1 MKTLASLLLAMAV
14 VASAAQAADTYSI
27 DPVSSIPVFQVL
39 HLGFVTQRGRFDHVT
54 GKLTLDL
61 ARHQGSVEFTID
73 TPSLD
78 MGSAAWNAHL
88 ADAGL
93 FNTAAFPTITFKSDQ
108 FIFEGDT
115 LVGADGT
122 LSIIGISRK
131 VHLTVQRFRCG
142 PHPQT
147 RRPLCGGDVNA
158 TIRRS
163 DFGMTRY
170 LDAVSDEVR
179 IDAPVLAYRD

>member
-1 MKTLASLLLAMAV
+1 MKIHASIFLAAAV
-14 VASAAQAADTYSI
+14 LPTSARAEDTYTI
-27 DPVSSIPVFQVL
+27 DPVSSIPVFQVM
-39 HLGFVTQRGRFDHVT
+39 HLGFVTQRGRFDHVA
-54 GKLTLDL
+54 GKIRLDL
-61 ARHQGSVEFTID
+61 ARHRGSVEFKID

-78 MGSAAWNAHL
+78 MGSVAWTAHMS
-88 ADAGL
+88 DVGL
-93 FNTAAFPTITFKSDQ
+93 FNTAAFPTITFKADEFS
-108 FIFEGDT
+108 FEGDT

-122 LSIIGISRK
+122 LTLVGIAKK
-131 VHLTVQRFRCG
+131 VRLTVQRFRCG

-147 RRPLCGGDVNA
+147 GRPLCGGDVSA

-179 IDAPVLAYRD
+179 IDAPILAYRD

>member
-1 MKTLASLLLAMAV
+1 MKTRASFLLAIAV

-39 HLGFVTQRGRFDHVT
+39 HLGFVTQRGRFDRVS

-61 ARHQGSVEFTID
+61 ARHQGSIEFTID

-78 MGSAAWNAHL
+78 MGSAAWSAHL
-88 ADAGL
+88 ADPGL

-115 LVGADGT
+115 LVGADGKLT
-122 LSIIGISRK
+122 IIGITRT

-142 PHPQT
+142 PHQQT
-147 RRPLCGGDVNA
+147 GRPLCGGDVSA

-163 DFGMTRY
+163 DFGLTQY